1 MPADPK
7 IDLSDKTIKLTD
19 LLEWLLSDEAEEA
32 QPAGKKR
39 DAKESR

>member
-1 MPADPK
+1 MPTDPK

-19 LLEWLLSDEAEEA
+19 LLEWLLSDEAGEA
-32 QPAGKKR
+32 QPAGEKR